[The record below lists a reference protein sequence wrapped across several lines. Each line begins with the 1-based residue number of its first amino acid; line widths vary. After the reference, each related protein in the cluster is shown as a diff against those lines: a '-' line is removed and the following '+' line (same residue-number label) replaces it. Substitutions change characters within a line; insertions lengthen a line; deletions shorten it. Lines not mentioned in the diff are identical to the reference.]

1 MRITFISD
9 LHISESQPEIT
20 RQFIDFLEKSVKDTD
35 ALYILGDLFE
45 YWIGDDN
52 PNLFY
57 NPIILALNNYTAG
70 GSGIP
75 TYFIHGNRDFLIG
88 DIFAKKT
95 GIKILKDPSII
106 KINDEKIMISH
117 GDIFCTD
124 DCEYQITRKLTRDPE
139 WQKMML
145 KKSIAE
151 RINFARESRD
161 KSKDHTKYLDENIT
175 DVNQDEINK
184 TFQKN
189 NITKLIHGHTHK
201 PAIHDTLI
209 NDIPHQRLV
218 LGDWY
223 EQGSVLNWDESGPNL
238 VTLDRL

>member
-1 MRITFISD
+1 MMITFISD
-9 LHISESQPEIT
+9 LHISESQPEIAG
-20 RQFIDFLEKSVKDTD
+20 QFIDFLENSTKETD

-45 YWIGDDN
+45 YWIGDDDPN
-52 PNLFY
+52 PY
-57 NPIILALNNYTAG
+57 YKPIISALNNYTA
-70 GSGIP
+70 SGVT
-75 TYFIHGNRDFLIG
+75 TYFMHGNRDFLIG
-88 DIFAKKT
+88 AIFAKKT
-95 GIKILKDPSII
+95 GIKILKDPSNI

-124 DCEYQITRKLTRDPE
+124 DREYQITRKLTRDPE

-145 KKSIAE
+145 RKSIAE
-151 RINFARESRD
+151 RINFAQESRD

-209 NDIPHQRLV
+209 NNIPHQRLV

-223 EQGSVLNWDESGPNL
+223 EQGSILNWDQSGPNL
-238 VTLDRL
+238 VTLNRQ